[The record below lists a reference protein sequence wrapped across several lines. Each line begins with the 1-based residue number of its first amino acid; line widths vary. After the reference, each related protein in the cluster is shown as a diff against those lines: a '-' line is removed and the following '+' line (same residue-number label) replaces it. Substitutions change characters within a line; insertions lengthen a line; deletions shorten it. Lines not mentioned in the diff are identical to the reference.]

1 MYLLSIKLTEERK
14 DNEFERES
22 NEARDYNEN
31 VKRFLNTCIRYN
43 MNANKEK
50 SVSIFLLSI
59 FVDNPISL
67 SCIPNV
73 YEITLRAILFSLL
86 ISNTVNV
93 LENSEQH
100 IVYLTFCV
108 SKHSFFIKKLTGTS
122 HLPSDQLK
130 KLKDLRKATAV
141 HSVAKMKQVWQPFL

>member
-1 MYLLSIKLTEERK
+1 
-14 DNEFERES
+14 
-22 NEARDYNEN
+22 
-31 VKRFLNTCIRYN
+31 
-43 MNANKEK
+43 MNA
-50 SVSIFLLSI
+50 
-59 FVDNPISL
+59 ISL
-67 SCIPNV
+67 DNAIKNWQNSPSFCKVFKLIK
-73 YEITLRAILFSLL
+73 EITLRATLFSLL

-108 SKHSFFIKKLTGTS
+108 SKHSFLIKKLTGTS

-141 HSVAKMKQVWQPFL
+141 HSVAKIKQVWQPFL